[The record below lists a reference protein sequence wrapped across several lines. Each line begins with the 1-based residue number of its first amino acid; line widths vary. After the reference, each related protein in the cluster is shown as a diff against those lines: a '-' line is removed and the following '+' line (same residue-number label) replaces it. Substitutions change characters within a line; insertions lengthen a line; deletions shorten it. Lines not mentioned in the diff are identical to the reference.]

1 MDVMF
6 IILLGVLGLILLTM
20 ILGSFFTVET
30 AQVAV
35 ITRFGKFLR
44 VADPGLNWKFP
55 YIDTVAGVVS
65 LRVNQISLTMETKTK
80 DNVFVTIPIS
90 VQNRVRPEKVFDA
103 YYKLSDPTAQIKS
116 YVEQV
121 ILGHVP
127 GMTLD
132 EVFASQSS
140 IAAAVKQELD
150 ADMATFGFEIV
161 NVLVTDIVPDQ
172 KVKSAMNDI
181 NAAQREQ
188 VAANARG
195 EAEKILVVK
204 KAEAESESKA
214 LQGQGI
220 ANQRKAIIEG
230 LQSSTVAGSNW
241 VFPANVTVAL
251 NAPLGQVSGVTVDS
265 HGNVYLADLGN
276 ARIFAVSPTGGIRIV
291 AGNGTPGF
299 SGDGGPATAASLS
312 SPYGMAVDALGNL
325 FIADWGNARIRKVTP
340 SGVITTVAGGGTAD
354 PSRLRM
360 SPTSRPVP
368 TSKTQRVA
376 WLPAF
381 CMPQEHFAGI
391 ANSQPGNTT
400 PGAHRFWDDGGAR
413 ACVRAREPAFR
424 WRD

>member
-1 MDVMF
+1 MDVLYL
-6 IILLGVLGLILLTM
+6 IPVGVLALFALIL
-20 ILGSFFTVET
+20 ILGSFFTVST

-44 VADPGLNWKFP
+44 IADPGLNWKIPIFDNVSG
-55 YIDTVAGVVS
+55 IVS

-90 VQNRVRPEKVFDA
+90 VQNRVRPEKVYDA

-140 IAAAVKQELD
+140 IAAAVKLELD

-161 NVLVTDIVPDQ
+161 NVLVTDIVPDA

-204 KAEAESESKA
+204 KAEAEAESKA

-230 LQSSTVAGSNW
+230 LQ
-241 VFPANVTVAL
+241 
-251 NAPLGQVSGVTVDS
+251 VSIEQFQKVVD
-265 HGNVYLADLGN
+265 G
-276 ARIFAVSPTGGIRIV
+276 
-291 AGNGTPGF
+291 
-299 SGDGGPATAASLS
+299 AS
-312 SPYGMAVDALGNL
+312 
-325 FIADWGNARIRKVTP
+325 
-340 SGVITTVAGGGTAD
+340 
-354 PSRLRM
+354 
-360 SPTSRPVP
+360 
-368 TSKTQRVA
+368 
-376 WLPAF
+376 
-381 CMPQEHFAGI
+381 
-391 ANSQPGNTT
+391 
-400 PGAHRFWDDGGAR
+400 
-413 ACVRAREPAFR
+413 AREVMQLVMVTQYFDTLKSIGESDRTNTLFLAHSPSAVK
-424 WRD
+424 DVSDQIMESMLIASKANG

>member
-1 MDVMF
+1 MDVVF
-6 IILLGVLGLILLTM
+6 WILFAFVAVIALSL
-20 ILGSFFTVET
+20 ILGSFFTVRT
-30 AQVAV
+30 AEVAV

-55 YIDTVAGVVS
+55 YFDSVAGVVS

-90 VQNRVRPEKVFDA
+90 VQNRVRPEKVYDA

-161 NVLVTDIVPDQ
+161 NVLVTDIVPDA

-204 KAEAESESKA
+204 KAEAEAESKA

-230 LQSSTVAGSNW
+230 LQVSIEQFQKVVDGASSKDVMQLVMVTQYFDTLKSIGESDKTNTLFLSHSPASVKDVSQQILDSMLVAGS
-241 VFPANVTVAL
+241 AK
-251 NAPLGQVSGVTVDS
+251 G
-265 HGNVYLADLGN
+265 
-276 ARIFAVSPTGGIRIV
+276 
-291 AGNGTPGF
+291 
-299 SGDGGPATAASLS
+299 
-312 SPYGMAVDALGNL
+312 
-325 FIADWGNARIRKVTP
+325 
-340 SGVITTVAGGGTAD
+340 
-354 PSRLRM
+354 
-360 SPTSRPVP
+360 
-368 TSKTQRVA
+368 
-376 WLPAF
+376 
-381 CMPQEHFAGI
+381 
-391 ANSQPGNTT
+391 
-400 PGAHRFWDDGGAR
+400 
-413 ACVRAREPAFR
+413 
-424 WRD
+424 

>member
-1 MDVMF
+1 MDPMF
-6 IILLGVLGLILLTM
+6 LIPVGAVALVVLIIFLS
-20 ILGSFFTVET
+20 SFFTVNT
-30 AQVAV
+30 AEVAV
-35 ITRFGKFLR
+35 ITHFGEFKR
-44 VADPGLNWKFP
+44 IATPGLNWKLPFF
-55 YIDTVAGVVS
+55 DAVAGVVS
-65 LRVNQISLTMETKTK
+65 LRVSQISLTMETKTK

-90 VQNRVRPEKVFDA
+90 VQNRVRPEKVYDA
-103 YYKLSDPTAQIKS
+103 FYKLADPTAQIKS

-204 KAEAESESKA
+204 KAEAEAESKA

-230 LQSSTVAGSNW
+230 LQVSIEQFQKVVDGASSKDVMQLVMVTQYFDTLKSIGESDKTNTLFLSHSPGSVKEVSEQILESMLIAGR
-241 VFPANVTVAL
+241 AN
-251 NAPLGQVSGVTVDS
+251 G
-265 HGNVYLADLGN
+265 
-276 ARIFAVSPTGGIRIV
+276 
-291 AGNGTPGF
+291 
-299 SGDGGPATAASLS
+299 
-312 SPYGMAVDALGNL
+312 
-325 FIADWGNARIRKVTP
+325 
-340 SGVITTVAGGGTAD
+340 
-354 PSRLRM
+354 
-360 SPTSRPVP
+360 
-368 TSKTQRVA
+368 
-376 WLPAF
+376 
-381 CMPQEHFAGI
+381 
-391 ANSQPGNTT
+391 
-400 PGAHRFWDDGGAR
+400 
-413 ACVRAREPAFR
+413 
-424 WRD
+424 

>member
-1 MDVMF
+1 MDP
-6 IILLGVLGLILLTM
+6 IILIPLGALALIVLIVILS
-20 ILGSFFTVET
+20 SFFTVNT
-30 AQVAV
+30 AEVV
-35 ITRFGKFLR
+35 VVTRFGKFLR
-44 VADPGLNWKFP
+44 VADPGINFKVPIF
-55 YIDTVAGVVS
+55 DTIAGRVS
-65 LRVNQISLTMETKTK
+65 LRVSQISLTMETKTK

-90 VQNRVRPEKVFDA
+90 VQNRVRPEKVYDA
-103 YYKLSDPTAQIKS
+103 FYKLSDPTAQIKS

-204 KAEAESESKA
+204 KAEAEAESKA

-230 LQSSTVAGSNW
+230 LQVSIEQFQKVVDGASSKDVMQL
-241 VFPANVTVAL
+241 VMVTQYFDTL
-251 NAPLGQVSGVTVDS
+251 KSIGENDKTNTLFLS
-265 HGNVYLADLGN
+265 H
-276 ARIFAVSPTGGIRIV
+276 S
-291 AGNGTPGF
+291 
-299 SGDGGPATAASLS
+299 
-312 SPYGMAVDALGNL
+312 
-325 FIADWGNARIRKVTP
+325 
-340 SGVITTVAGGGTAD
+340 
-354 PSRLRM
+354 
-360 SPTSRPVP
+360 
-368 TSKTQRVA
+368 
-376 WLPAF
+376 
-381 CMPQEHFAGI
+381 
-391 ANSQPGNTT
+391 
-400 PGAHRFWDDGGAR
+400 PGAVKEVSEQIMESMVVAQR
-413 ACVRAREPAFR
+413 ANG
-424 WRD
+424 

>member
-1 MDVMF
+1 M
-6 IILLGVLGLILLTM
+6 ILLAFVAIIALTFV
-20 ILGSFFTVET
+20 LGSFFTVNT

-44 VADPGLNWKFP
+44 VADPGLNWKVP
-55 YIDTVAGVVS
+55 YLDSVAGMVS
-65 LRVNQISLTMETKTK
+65 LRVNQISLTMETKTR

-90 VQNRVRPEKVFDA
+90 VQNRVRPEKVYDA
-103 YYKLSDPTAQIKS
+103 FYKLSDPTAQIKS

-161 NVLVTDIVPDQ
+161 NVLVTDIVPDA

-204 KAEAESESKA
+204 KAEAEAESKA

-230 LQSSTVAGSNW
+230 LQVSIEQFQKVVDGASSKDVMQLVMVTQYFDTLKSIGESDKTNTLFLSHSPGSVKEVSEQIMESMLVAER
-241 VFPANVTVAL
+241 AN
-251 NAPLGQVSGVTVDS
+251 G
-265 HGNVYLADLGN
+265 
-276 ARIFAVSPTGGIRIV
+276 
-291 AGNGTPGF
+291 
-299 SGDGGPATAASLS
+299 
-312 SPYGMAVDALGNL
+312 
-325 FIADWGNARIRKVTP
+325 
-340 SGVITTVAGGGTAD
+340 
-354 PSRLRM
+354 
-360 SPTSRPVP
+360 
-368 TSKTQRVA
+368 
-376 WLPAF
+376 
-381 CMPQEHFAGI
+381 
-391 ANSQPGNTT
+391 
-400 PGAHRFWDDGGAR
+400 
-413 ACVRAREPAFR
+413 
-424 WRD
+424 

>member
-1 MDVMF
+1 MDPMFVM
-6 IILLGVLGLILLTM
+6 IPLAAAALILIIVL
-20 ILGSFFTVET
+20 LSSFFTVNT
-30 AQVAV
+30 AEVAV

-44 VADPGLNWKFP
+44 IADPGLNWKRPFF
-55 YIDTVAGVVS
+55 DSVAGIVS

-90 VQNRVRPEKVFDA
+90 VQNRVRPEKAFDA
-103 YYKLSDPTAQIKS
+103 FYKLSDPTAQIKS

-132 EVFASQSS
+132 EVFATQSS

-161 NVLVTDIVPDQ
+161 NVLVTDIIPDA

-204 KAEAESESKA
+204 KAEAEAESKA

-230 LQSSTVAGSNW
+230 LRSSIEQFQQTVEGTSSKE
-241 VFPANVTVAL
+241 VMQLVLVTQYFDTL
-251 NAPLGQVSGVTVDS
+251 KSIGESDKTS
-265 HGNVYLADLGN
+265 
-276 ARIFAVSPTGGIRIV
+276 T
-291 AGNGTPGF
+291 
-299 SGDGGPATAASLS
+299 
-312 SPYGMAVDALGNL
+312 L
-325 FIADWGNARIRKVTP
+325 F
-340 SGVITTVAGGGTAD
+340 
-354 PSRLRM
+354 
-360 SPTSRPVP
+360 
-368 TSKTQRVA
+368 
-376 WLPAF
+376 LP
-381 CMPQEHFAGI
+381 H
-391 ANSQPGNTT
+391 T
-400 PGAHRFWDDGGAR
+400 PGAVKEVSDQIMESMLVAGQVKG
-413 ACVRAREPAFR
+413 
-424 WRD
+424 